1 VYSFV
6 IPVLDERDT
15 LPALYERLRQV
26 MAQLDGPSEVIL
38 VDDGSTDG
46 SFEIMATFHEHDSR
60 FVVLRLSRNFGHQ
73 IALTAG
79 LDQARGDAVV
89 VMDADLQDPPE
100 VVLDMAARWREG
112 FDVVYGVRESRAGES
127 WFKQMTAS
135 RYYRFLNR
143 LSEVEIP
150 RDAGDFRLVSRR
162 ALDAVGDMREHRPYL
177 RGMFAWVG
185 FEQTSVHYQRE
196 RRHAGTTKFSL
207 GRMLGFA
214 TDGVISFSTVP
225 LRLILNL
232 GFIIAGLSFAVG
244 FGSIA
249 LKLTNVFTVPGWASL
264 AVAISFLG
272 GLQLGMLGV
281 IGEYIARIHEEVKQR
296 PLYLV
301 QDHLADHP
309 SPTDTSDRPGVR
321 QAP

>member
-6 IPVLDERDT
+6 IPVLDERET
-15 LPALYERLRQV
+15 LPALAERLGEV
-26 MAQLDGPSEVIL
+26 MAELDGPSEVVLI
-38 VDDGSTDG
+38 DDGSTDG
-46 SFEIMATFHEHDSR
+46 SFDVMTELHDRDPR
-60 FVVLRLSRNFGHQ
+60 FVVVRLSRNFGHQ

-79 LDQARGDAVV
+79 LDHARGDAIV

-100 VVLDMAARWREG
+100 VVLEMATQWREG
-112 FDVVYGVRESRAGES
+112 FDVVYGVRDSRRGES
-127 WFKQMTAS
+127 WFKRTTAA

-150 RDAGDFRLVSRR
+150 RDVGDFRLVSRR
-162 ALDAVGDMREHRPYL
+162 ALDAVNGMREHRRYL

-185 FEQTSVHYQRE
+185 FEQTSVHYQRD
-196 RRHAGTTKFSL
+196 RRHAGRTKFSL
-207 GRMLGFA
+207 RRMIGFA

-232 GFIIAGLSFAVG
+232 GFFIAALAIAAGVS
-244 FGSIA
+244 SIV
-249 LKLTNVFTVPGWASL
+249 LKLADVFVVPGWASL
-264 AVAISFLG
+264 VVAISFLG
-272 GLQLGMLGV
+272 GLQLAMLGV

-301 QDHLADHP
+301 RDHLTDQPVDVGESAAT
-309 SPTDTSDRPGVR
+309 PTP
-321 QAP
+321 